1 MLDNRINNKLAFS
14 EVVISLLVI
23 SILFSVLFLYYI
35 EVMPYS
41 YGDTA
46 FLIEVVSNLAN
57 GLPPT
62 GEILA
67 QNWAAIKLGA
77 APLTIYCQQN
87 MVAGMFVT
95 DPYNWL
101 TSLHAYLI
109 LYLIAPFA
117 WFIGALTTLSF
128 FMALAF
134 SIIPCIAYL
143 YLRGLGISF
152 ALSILGSAICIIHPA
167 WQISSGG
174 QFYTDR
180 FFIPFA
186 LLYVLYVHHYFKL
199 GINAA
204 RESRHCFYLIIFF
217 GVLGGLTSE
226 RNMLTIAM
234 FSLVYSLAA
243 QTSIKKR
250 LAIISFAI
258 LGLIYIFSYMH
269 FFGGSADNTRVQSGL
284 FNWQGLV
291 NSANVPG
298 VGEYLLF
305 NLLLLILPALLA
317 PRVFF
322 AVLPIVAINC
332 FITMGGAEKNGW
344 FTHYHSHYYGFIMA
358 AFLVA
363 IANSKDNYGEW
374 LNNHIRRF
382 LLPVLAS
389 IALTLLLLV
398 TQLYNGQSVF
408 VSLWD
413 YFIRTEQASSTRH
426 QKKTFEALAQ
436 NVPLGATVTTPE
448 WGMPRWYLRGNKVNF
463 FPLGVGQNDYLVVQ
477 TEGEIPN
484 IKLFSAK
491 RYGNDEELAN
501 ECIAPVI
508 SEKYEKISSSG
519 TWVLYKKIQPRL
531 P

>member
-1 MLDNRINNKLAFS
+1 MKFFYNIKNILS
-14 EVVISLLVI
+14 EPITVYILTAVLFSLLYGYYRE
-23 SILFSVLFLYYI
+23 VL
-35 EVMPYS
+35 PYS
-41 YGDTA
+41 NGDTA

-62 GEILA
+62 SEILA
-67 QNWAAIKLGA
+67 QNWAGIKLA
-77 APLTIYCQQN
+77 TAPLSTYCQPN
-87 MVAGMFVT
+87 IAADMFVT

-101 TSLHAYLI
+101 KSLHAYLI

-117 WFIGALTTLSF
+117 WLVDALSALSF

-143 YLRGLGISF
+143 YLRRLGISV

-186 LLYVLYVHHYFKL
+186 FLYVLHVHQYFKL
-199 GINAA
+199 GIKAE
-204 RESRHCFYLIIFF
+204 RESRQCLYLIVLF

-226 RNMLTIAM
+226 RNMLTIIM
-234 FSLVYSLAA
+234 FSLAYSLAA

-250 LAIISFAI
+250 LAIISFAM
-258 LGLIYIFSYMH
+258 LGLIYVFSYMH
-269 FFGGSADNTRVQSGL
+269 FMGGSADNARVQSGL

-291 NSANVPG
+291 YNANVSG

-305 NLLLLILPALLA
+305 NLLLLILPVLLA

-344 FTHYHSHYYGFIMA
+344 LTHYHSHYYGFMMA
-358 AFLVA
+358 AFLIA
-363 IANSKDNYGEW
+363 IANSKDNYGEC
-374 LNNHIRRF
+374 LNNNIRRF
-382 LLPVLAS
+382 LLPVVAS

-398 TQLYNGQSVF
+398 PKLYNGQSVF
-408 VSLWD
+408 ISLWD
-413 YFIRTEQASSTRH
+413 YFVRSEQASSTRA
-426 QKKTFEALAQ
+426 QIKTFEALAQ
-436 NVPLGATVTTPE
+436 NVPLGATVTSPE
-448 WGMPRWYLRGNKVNF
+448 RGMPRWYLRGNKVNF
-463 FPLGVGQNDYLVVQ
+463 FPIGVGQNDYVVVQ
-477 TEGEIPN
+477 ADGMIPN
-484 IKLFSAK
+484 IKIFSAI
-491 RYGNDEELAN
+491 RFFSDAELAN

-508 SEKYEKISSSG
+508 SEKYKEISRSG
-519 TWVLYKKIQPRL
+519 GWVLFKKIQPML